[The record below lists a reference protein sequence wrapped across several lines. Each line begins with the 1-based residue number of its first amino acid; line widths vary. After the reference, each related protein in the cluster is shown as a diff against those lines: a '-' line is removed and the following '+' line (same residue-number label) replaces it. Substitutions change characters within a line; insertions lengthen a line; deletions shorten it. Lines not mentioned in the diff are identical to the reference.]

1 MTGNHPHS
9 TASQLHRMKRRD
21 FLALVGGATAC
32 ARTRGTWLLVYIS
45 LAANAHALDRV
56 IPEPLSP
63 QAVEVIQQGVR
74 STLKEPDTALFGNM
88 IGGRDSKGRLHVCGW
103 INGKNSFGT
112 YSGMTPFAGVMIEV
126 PDPDNPLRGFH
137 VVRWEA
143 SAALAACKEMGLS
156 LEVWH

>member
-1 MTGNHPHS
+1 
-9 TASQLHRMKRRD
+9 MKRRD

-32 ARTRGTWLLVYIS
+32 AS
-45 LAANAHALDRV
+45 LTANALDRV

-63 QAVEVIQQGVR
+63 QTVEVIQQGVR
-74 STLKEPDTALFGNM
+74 STLKEPDNALFGNM

-103 INGKNSFGT
+103 INGKNSFDT
-112 YSGMTPFAGVMIEV
+112 YSGMTPFAGVMIEL
-126 PDPDNPLRGFH
+126 PNFDSDKPLSGFQ
-137 VVRWEA
+137 VVLWEA